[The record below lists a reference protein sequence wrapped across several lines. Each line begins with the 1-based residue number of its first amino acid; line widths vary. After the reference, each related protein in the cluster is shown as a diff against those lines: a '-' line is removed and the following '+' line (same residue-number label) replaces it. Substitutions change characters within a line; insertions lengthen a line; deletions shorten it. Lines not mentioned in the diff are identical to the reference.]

1 MKKII
6 LVKIILFPLLVFSQ
20 IPVTDAATNAS
31 IGMVNNQLL
40 NINMQLKAMNMNLG
54 RLINLMEKNNN
65 YTSKSKD
72 ILKEE
77 LDAKKKAPTYVTKS
91 IEVEMTLDLKDK
103 ILNTYRASRNTI
115 QNFEHLEQKEI
126 QNFLVYS
133 AKAVIDTKNL
143 FKQCNEIIKTKSII
157 QPGERLKEVNSINT
171 KLETILDE
179 LIDYNNRLEQINSFR
194 LARISLININKD

>member
-6 LVKIILFPLLVFSQ
+6 LVKIILFPLLVFGQ

-31 IGMVNNQLL
+31 LGMVNNQLL

-91 IEVEMTLDLKDK
+91 TEVEMTLDLKDK
-103 ILNTYRASRNTI
+103 ILNAYRDSRNTI